1 MLYMY
6 FFQQLLNGLHSGALY
21 ALLAFGYSLTNG
33 VLHRTNIAY
42 GSVFA
47 FGGQTM
53 ILGAVFAYQMLWM
66 TLAASVLFGIT
77 LAFLYAW
84 LVGHIMSRHVL
95 APLADSSPNAIVVV
109 TLGVTMVLTELARI
123 SADTRDYWLPPMLAT
138 PVVFGVAG
146 NFQATLTLIQ
156 LIDCGLVLLTIVL
169 ASLALERT
177 AAGRAWRA
185 VCDDPRASAMCG
197 VNVPRVFH
205 WSVLAGGFAAAFA
218 GIMAA
223 FYFGNMSFG
232 TGLIFG
238 LKILFITAVGG
249 YNTPPRAA
257 LGAFSFGMAEA
268 LYSGYFPLEW
278 RDVAMFALLVMLL
291 VFRPS
296 DGVETKAVQL

>member
-1 MLYMY
+1 MLYL
-6 FFQQLLNGLHSGALY
+6 FQQVLNGLHSGALY
-21 ALLAFGYSLTNG
+21 ALLAFGYSLTHG

-53 ILGAVFAYQMLWM
+53 ILAAVFGYQVLWM
-66 TLAASVLFGIT
+66 TLPASVAFGIA
-77 LAFLYAW
+77 LSFLYAW
-84 LVGHIMSRHVL
+84 LIGHIMARHVL
-95 APLADSSPNAIVVV
+95 GPLATSSPNAIVVV

-123 SADTRDYWLPPMLAT
+123 SADTRDFWLPPMLAT
-138 PVVFGVAG
+138 PIVFASSPV
-146 NFQATLTLIQ
+146 FQATLTLIQ
-156 LIDCGLVLLTIVL
+156 LIDCGLVLLAIL
-169 ASLALERT
+169 FASLALERT
-177 AAGRAWRA
+177 SAGRAWRS

-197 VNVPRVFH
+197 VNVGRVFH
-205 WSVLAGGFAAAFA
+205 WSVLGGGFAAALA

-257 LGAFSFGMAEA
+257 LGAFAFGMAES
-268 LYSGYFPLEW
+268 LYSGYFPIEW
-278 RDVAMFALLVMLL
+278 RDVAMFGLLVALL

-296 DGVETKAVQL
+296 EGVEARAVQP

>member
-1 MLYMY
+1 MLY
-6 FFQQLLNGLHSGALY
+6 FFQQVLNGLHSGALY
-21 ALLAFGYSLTNG
+21 ALLAFGYSLTHG

-42 GSVFA
+42 GSIFA

-53 ILGAVFAYQMLWM
+53 ILGAVFGYQVLWM
-66 TLAASVLFGIT
+66 TLPASVAFGVV
-77 LAFLYAW
+77 LSFLYAW
-84 LVGHIMSRHVL
+84 LVGHMMARHVL
-95 APLADSSPNAIVVV
+95 GPLAGSSPNAIVVV

-123 SADTRDYWLPPMLAT
+123 SADTRDFWLPPMLST
-138 PVVFGVAG
+138 PIVFAASG

-156 LIDCGLVLLTIVL
+156 LIDCALVAGAIL
-169 ASLALERT
+169 AAAYALERT
-177 AAGRAWRA
+177 AIGRAWRA

-205 WSVLAGGFAAAFA
+205 WSVLTGGFAATFA
-218 GIMAA
+218 GILAA

-249 YNTPPRAA
+249 YDTPPRAA
-257 LGAFSFGMAEA
+257 LGAFAFGMAES

-278 RDVAMFALLVMLL
+278 RDVAMFGLLVMLL
-291 VFRPS
+291 VLKPS
-296 DGVETKAVQL
+296 DGVESRALQP